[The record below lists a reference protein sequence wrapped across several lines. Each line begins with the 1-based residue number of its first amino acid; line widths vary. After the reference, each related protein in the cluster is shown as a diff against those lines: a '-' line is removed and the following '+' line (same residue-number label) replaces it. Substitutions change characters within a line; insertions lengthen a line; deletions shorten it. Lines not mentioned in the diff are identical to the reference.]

1 MFGKYGV
8 EHALLL
14 ESNVTKSKQSK
25 LDLVN
30 KKYGHNIITIGVP
43 ASLHEIKPIIAF
55 GHIPRETGKGKSL
68 K

>member
-1 MFGKYGV
+1 MPQFNNQVFKENLKNFQENVFGKIF
-8 EHALLL
+8 EIPIL
-14 ESNVTKSKQSK
+14 
-25 LDLVN
+25 
-30 KKYGHNIITIGVP
+30 GHNIITIGVP